1 MYLPVTPF
9 SLPSVY
15 MAFPIVSLSVPG
27 YDNIIFTIFAQ
38 DITGQ
43 RIVSPDKYFVAL
55 SSIYSIFY

>member
-1 MYLPVTPF
+1 
-9 SLPSVY
+9 

-43 RIVSPDKYFVAL
+43 RIVSPDKYSVAL